1 MERSS
6 VPPHWR
12 RAHRAWAAHLS
23 DGTPQPVT
31 AAATAAERR
40 RVKKRRRAA
49 PAALPAVVRSHQSHT
64 PVSQS
69 SSRPGGSRCAAMG
82 CPLGR
87 TWALVLLCAAACV
100 RVGAAA
106 GASGVQK
113 CASCK
118 SLLGA
123 VQRRALDGWAR
134 EQLLG
139 ACAARPEQQVRRAR
153 AAAPSCSI
161 RPYVARIAG
170 ADAALRAGR
179 RGASAWAQR
188 RRWRS
193 RCARHSQRTRPRPC
207 AARRAAGQPGLGPRP
222 APGAALRAD
231 APRALQAGV
240 CSSSF
245 LSDLAAL
252 VFDAEPSTAEQCASC
267 EAAVRNAA
275 AALSDA
281 TTQDTVRA
289 PASALFTSLWEA
301 APRAARTWLA
311 RAADAPTPTQR
322 PPGPRDVLTS
332 LGGHRQRSRGSRHPA
347 SPRRSCGRP
356 RTRRAA
362 RWARRWRS
370 SAAAPWMR
378 TLPPPSR
385 RR

>member
-40 RVKKRRRAA
+40 RVKNGGAA

-64 PVSQS
+64 LCPRAT
-69 SSRPGGSRCAAMG
+69 SRPGGSRFAAMG
-82 CPLGR
+82 GPLGR

-100 RVGAAA
+100 RAGAAA

-134 EQLLG
+134 EQLLS
-139 ACAARPEQQVRRAR
+139 ACAARPEQQVRRSR
-153 AAAPSCSI
+153 AAAPSLRASI

-267 EAAVRNAA
+267 EAAARNAA

-311 RAADAPTPTQR
+311 RAADAPT
-322 PPGPRDVLTS
+322 LT
-332 LGGHRQRSRGSRHPA
+332 H
-347 SPRRSCGRP
+347 
-356 RTRRAA
+356 
-362 RWARRWRS
+362 
-370 SAAAPWMR
+370 AAPRPWAC
-378 TLPPPSR
+378 
-385 RR
+385 